1 MAKAGVAVPGFWR
14 NETMS
19 RQPAE
24 DPGCP
29 APPDGVDLVLL
40 PRAHDIG
47 GFEVRRALP
56 AKERQM
62 VGPFIFFDQ
71 MGPGEF
77 LAGRGL
83 DVRPH
88 PHIGLSTVT
97 YLFDGEILHR
107 DSLGSHQPIVP
118 GDVNWM
124 TAGRGIA
131 HSERTDPAL
140 RTRSN
145 RLFGIQSWVALPK
158 DAEETAPG
166 FVHHPA
172 ASLPLVEDGG
182 VRLRLIAGAGWG
194 LAAPIAVSWP
204 LFYADAVLAPG
215 AVLPLPDD
223 HEERAAYVLDGEVEV
238 AGDRFEPGRM
248 LVFRAGDRLACAP
261 GHEARGCRSWAGRR
275 WMGRATCSGTS
286 SPHRVSGLSRPRPTG
301 KRAASARCRAMR
313 RSSSLCRRS
322 ASRCAPR

>member
-1 MAKAGVAVPGFWR
+1 
-14 NETMS
+14 MS
-19 RQPAE
+19 LQPAE
-24 DPGCP
+24 DPARP
-29 APPDGVDLVLL
+29 ALPNSVELVLL
-40 PRAHDIG
+40 PRAHDVG

-56 AKERQM
+56 ARERQM

-97 YLFDGEILHR
+97 YLFEGEILHR
-107 DSLGSHQPIVP
+107 DSLGSQQPIVP

-140 RTRSN
+140 RAHTN

-158 DAEETAPG
+158 AAEETAPA

-172 ASLPLVEDGG
+172 ATLPLIEDAGA
-182 VRLRLIAGAGWG
+182 RLRLIAGTGWG
-194 LAAPIAVSWP
+194 LATPVAVSSP

-215 AVLPLPDD
+215 AAVPLPDE
-223 HEERAAYVLDGEVEV
+223 HEERAAYIVDGEVAV
-238 AGDRFEPGRM
+238 AGDRFASGRM
-248 LVFRAGDRLACAP
+248 LMFRAGDRLGLRAGPHGARLLLLGGAAMDGPRYLFWNFVASSRERIEQAKADWTSGQFGKVP
-261 GHEARGCRSWAGRR
+261 GDEAEFIPLPEGRETMR
-275 WMGRATCSGTS
+275 AEGRDVSQS
-286 SPHRVSGLSRPRPTG
+286 SPTS
-301 KRAASARCRAMR
+301 
-313 RSSSLCRRS
+313 
-322 ASRCAPR
+322 

>member
-1 MAKAGVAVPGFWR
+1 
-14 NETMS
+14 MS
-19 RQPAE
+19 WQPAD
-24 DPGCP
+24 DPACP
-29 APPDGVDLVLL
+29 APPDGVELVLL

-97 YLFDGEILHR
+97 YLFNGEILHR
-107 DSLGSHQPIVP
+107 DSLGSQQPIVP

-131 HSERTDPAL
+131 HSERTDQVL
-140 RTRSN
+140 RSHSN
-145 RLFGIQSWVALPK
+145 RLCGIQSWVALPK

-166 FVHHPA
+166 FVHHPG

-194 LAAPIAVSWP
+194 LVAPVAVFSP
-204 LFYADAVLAPG
+204 LFYADAALAPG
-215 AVLPLPDD
+215 AAFPLPDE

-238 AGDRFEPGRM
+238 TGDRFEPGRM
-248 LVFRAGDRLACAP
+248 LVFRAGDRMALRAGP
-261 GHEARGCRSWAGRR
+261 RGARVLLLGGAAMDGPRHLFWNFVSSSRERIEQAKADWKAGRF
-275 WMGRATCSGTS
+275 GKVPGDEAEFI
-286 SPHRVSGLSRPRPTG
+286 PLPEHRVTI
-301 KRAASARCRAMR
+301 RAASSGDRV
-313 RSSSLCRRS
+313 SEGS
-322 ASRCAPR
+322 ATS

>member
-1 MAKAGVAVPGFWR
+1 
-14 NETMS
+14 MS
-19 RQPAE
+19 WQPIE
-24 DPGCP
+24 PPDCP
-29 APPDGVDLVLL
+29 VPPDGVELVLL

-56 AKERQM
+56 ARERQM

-88 PHIGLSTVT
+88 PHIGLSTAT
-97 YLFDGEILHR
+97 YLFDGSILHR
-107 DSLGSHQPIVP
+107 DTLGSEQSIVP

-140 RTRSN
+140 RTRGN

-158 DAEETAPG
+158 GAEETAPD
-166 FVHHPA
+166 FAHHPA
-172 ASLPLVEDGG
+172 ASLPFVEDGG

-194 LAAPIAVSWP
+194 LAAPVTVSSP
-204 LFYADAVLAPG
+204 LFYADAALAPG
-215 AVLPLPDD
+215 AALPLPNE

-238 AGDRFEPGRM
+238 ASDRFEPGRM
-248 LVFRAGDRLACAP
+248 LVFRARDRLALRAGP
-261 GHEARGCRSWAGRR
+261 RGARVLLLGGAVMDGPRHLFWNFVSSSRERIEQAKADWKAGRF
-275 WMGRATCSGTS
+275 GRVPGDEAEFIPLPERVTARTDGEPADVSKGSPTS
-286 SPHRVSGLSRPRPTG
+286 
-301 KRAASARCRAMR
+301 
-313 RSSSLCRRS
+313 
-322 ASRCAPR
+322 